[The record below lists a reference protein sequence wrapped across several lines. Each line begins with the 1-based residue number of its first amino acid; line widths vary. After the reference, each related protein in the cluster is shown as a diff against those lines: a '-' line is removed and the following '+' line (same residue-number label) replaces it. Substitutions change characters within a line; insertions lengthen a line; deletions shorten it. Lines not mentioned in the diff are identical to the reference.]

1 MPASGRLGSVKFQP
15 ISLPSDPEARIAR
28 LEAQLRREKAARME
42 AEAIA
47 EKGLRDLYQNQRWMT
62 LLQQVTSIANST
74 EDVQTTLRAAL
85 QLLCDHLGW
94 DLGNAYLIEDKMR
107 ARACDVWYLTEPL
120 KNFTFVQRSRNMVFE
135 SGVGMPGRV
144 LATGR
149 AEWLQLSP
157 DMTGFLRR
165 DIAIKAG
172 LESACAFPIM
182 VGAETVA
189 ILEFFATRAMTKS
202 TELVDT
208 MEQIGVQLGRV
219 IERERS
225 RLALRHDALHDSLTG
240 LPNRQYLRSEF
251 STFEQLALNGKQ
263 VSAMVLDLD
272 GLKAINDL
280 FGHHEGDVLI
290 LAAANR
296 IRTWV
301 DDLPLTF
308 PTARFVKTLVA
319 RIGGDEYVVLVAS
332 DPLDFPVLDLSAS
345 LRGAMAKAEP
355 GLRNSARDG
364 LAASIGIATAQGG
377 RCDAYQLVKDADIA
391 MYEAKAAGRGKT
403 VEFTTVLGE
412 ASRRKQELEQDLRT
426 AIAERQFELYYQPI
440 RSATGDRH
448 VRGYEALLRWN
459 HPQRGM
465 LSPSEFIPVAEKSGL
480 IMFIGDWVLDAACE
494 TIARLAERGQPWS
507 DRFVSVNVAAS
518 QFLNTHFS
526 DRIRQLVMHHGID
539 PCQLKLEITESA
551 AIIDLERTSEVL
563 REVREWGV
571 QTSLDDFG
579 TGYSSLSYLQ
589 QLPFDTLKIDRSFVS
604 AMRDPQSQEIVRTI
618 LELAR
623 TMKLGVVAEGI
634 EDLEQQDMLTAM
646 GCDFLQGFLLGHP
659 QPEALAFAN

>member
-1 MPASGRLGSVKFQP
+1 MKFQP
-15 ISLPSDPEARIAR
+15 IALPSDPEARIAR

-85 QLLCDHLGW
+85 QLLCDQLGW
-94 DLGNAYLIEDKMR
+94 DLGNAYLIEDNIR
-107 ARACDVWYLTEPL
+107 ARACDVWYLTEPF
-120 KNFTFVQRSRNMVFE
+120 KNFSFVQRSRNMVFE

-149 AEWLQLSP
+149 AEWLPLHP

-182 VGAETVA
+182 VGSETVA
-189 ILEFFATRAMTKS
+189 ILEFFATRAMIKS

-225 RLALRHDALHDSLTG
+225 RVALRHDALHDSLTG

-251 STFEQLALNGKQ
+251 AAFERLAVSGKQ
-263 VSAMVLDLD
+263 VSALVLDLD
-272 GLKAINDL
+272 GLKAVNDL
-280 FGHHEGDVLI
+280 FGHHEGDGLI
-290 LAAANR
+290 MAAANC
-296 IRTWV
+296 IRGWV
-301 DDLPLTF
+301 DRLETTVPK
-308 PTARFVKTLVA
+308 ARFCKTLVS
-319 RIGGDEYVVLVAS
+319 RIGGDEFVVLLAG
-332 DPLDFPVLDLSAS
+332 DPLDMPAVDLATC
-345 LRGAMAKAEP
+345 LHGEMIKAEP
-355 GLRNSARDG
+355 KFANSARNR
-364 LAASIGIATAQGG
+364 LAASIGVATAQGKP
-377 RCDAYQLVKDADIA
+377 CDVYQLVKNADLA
-391 MYEAKAAGRGKT
+391 MYDAKAAGRGRT

-412 ASRRKQELEQDLRT
+412 ASRRRRELEQDLRI
-426 AIAERQFELYYQPI
+426 AIAERQFELYFQPI
-440 RSATGDRH
+440 LSAADEGQI
-448 VRGYEALLRWN
+448 RGYEALLRWN
-459 HPQRGM
+459 HPQRGII
-465 LSPSEFIPVAEKSGL
+465 SPAEFIPVAEKSGL
-480 IMFIGDWVLDAACE
+480 ILFIGDWVLEAACE

-507 DRFVSVNVAAS
+507 DRFISVNVAAS

-526 DRIRQLVMHHGID
+526 DRIRHLVMHHAID
-539 PCQLKLEITESA
+539 PRQLKLEITESA
-551 AIIDLERTSEVL
+551 AVIDLDRTSEVL